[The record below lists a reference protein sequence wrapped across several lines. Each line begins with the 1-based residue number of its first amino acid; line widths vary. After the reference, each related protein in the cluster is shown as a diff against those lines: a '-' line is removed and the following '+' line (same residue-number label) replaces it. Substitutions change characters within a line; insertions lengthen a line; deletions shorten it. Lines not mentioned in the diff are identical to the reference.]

1 MPRDIAY
8 SHDSF
13 VILTIND
20 IQRLQKHKA
29 SGLTMRVYLVLK
41 QHCFDYNQGNRFCFP
56 SLSRIKTLLGYEGKN
71 YNSAIG
77 KCLRW
82 LEQNNFIKRQQARKE
97 ASANRER
104 FELLEDICPNDV
116 KDICPN
122 DVHKKKTK
130 NKNKSPS
137 FNSPQTG
144 EIKTIR
150 KRLSKQERRQR
161 RYELRC
167 KQIEEENQRIKD
179 QEDAQQQQQWNEW
192 ETSHRTAQDEIIS
205 KTGSK
210 QIEDQMT
217 LVMARYSY
225 ENHFEGLWTYEPPRI
240 SEIGLQMDVM
250 VSYIRNRKPFRNEYF
265 EIFCAGSSLNSLEQW
280 IRRVHQ

>member
-29 SGLTMRVYLVLK
+29 SGMVMRVYLVLK

-56 SLSRIKTLLGYEGKN
+56 SLARIKTLLGYEGEN
-71 YNSAIG
+71 YQQTIG
-77 KCLRW
+77 RCLRW
-82 LEQNNFIKRQQARKE
+82 LEKHEFLRRQQARKKHE
-97 ASANRER
+97 ANQER
-104 FELLEDICPNDV
+104 FELLNDTKPNGSEDTEQIGL
-116 KDICPN
+116 
-122 DVHKKKTK
+122 HKKITK

-137 FNSPQTG
+137 FDSPPG
-144 EIKTIR
+144 EKIKTTR

-161 RYELRC
+161 RYERKC

-179 QEDAQQQQQWNEW
+179 QEDAERQQQWDEW
-192 ETSHRTAQDEIIS
+192 ETTHRTAQDEIIS

-217 LVMARYSY
+217 LIMARYSF

-240 SEIGLQMDVM
+240 SEIGLQMDVA
-250 VSYIRNRKPFRNEYF
+250 VSYIRNRKPFRNDYF
-265 EIFCAGSSLNSLEQW
+265 EIFCAGRSLNSLEQW
-280 IRRVHQ
+280 YRSAK